1 MYLKWSSNPKYD
13 KDVEIIQRFLN
24 TARSIVQQ
32 RGDSVASWP
41 MLKDDGYFGEQ
52 TAKAVDA
59 FQKHEGLTAPEYG
72 VVGDTTYRHLTDFGP
87 SFKAAPMDRSGL
99 LGGNCVLRSAGPVIK
114 ANNPIITN
122 QTAPKGKLVIDTIK
136 GGATGLIMAG
146 ALSGFNPSVMAKGAT
161 IGGQLSAN
169 KTHDEYSV
177 QSMEMDYEQL
187 LGSNKNE
194 AIEKETLYGDALA
207 LSKYV
212 YIVGNGKPDKG
223 FHSRNYNTESNF
235 WISTDNFLRLRS
247 SIEIISPNVVYFCE
261 HFNNQK
267 KAYINP
273 KSGYSSVCMLHIKN
287 KKVIAVAYVTQG
299 TDPTSIVDWKNNI
312 KQGLTGNSQQYFE
325 SEKFAREIDKFMRS
339 FYMGG
344 DVPLY
349 FMGHSLGGGLA
360 YHNAIVTR
368 RMAITFNAAS
378 VNPSFR
384 NKYHANEGYLLYSNK
399 LISFYIEGEVLSTAA
414 SSGVG
419 LSKNGVR
426 VRITDRRGFKASE
439 LVDRHIDFESMS
451 KVFGLKPCIINPIS
465 DSKI

>member
-1 MYLKWSSNPKYD
+1 
-13 KDVEIIQRFLN
+13 
-24 TARSIVQQ
+24 
-32 RGDSVASWP
+32 
-41 MLKDDGYFGEQ
+41 
-52 TAKAVDA
+52 
-59 FQKHEGLTAPEYG
+59 
-72 VVGDTTYRHLTDFGP
+72 
-87 SFKAAPMDRSGL
+87 
-99 LGGNCVLRSAGPVIK
+99 
-114 ANNPIITN
+114 
-122 QTAPKGKLVIDTIK
+122 
-136 GGATGLIMAG
+136 
-146 ALSGFNPSVMAKGAT
+146 
-161 IGGQLSAN
+161 
-169 KTHDEYSV
+169 
-177 QSMEMDYEQL
+177 MEMDYEQL